1 MNKRKR
7 VSSVD
12 VAKEAGVS
20 RTTVS
25 YVLNNVEGVKLKEE
39 TRRKVWEAAKKLGY
53 FPNHTAQALKT
64 NKSMSIGIVSRRR
77 IDEHR
82 FVPIIGGIHPI
93 LARKGY
99 NILFCS
105 DEKDEEGI
113 PNYYR
118 LYKSKKIDG
127 IIFISYQEE
136 IKYEDVE
143 HRVKLAYDEQIPC
156 VFVDY
161 HIKDPLVN
169 CVDINYFQGAYA
181 MTEHLIKKG
190 HRSIALLIPDRDTQ
204 QEKQRL
210 NGVKK
215 AVEMSEGIELK
226 IYQTANINDYQ
237 SIIDNI
243 LEERKVTAIIAA
255 WIHLA
260 FDVLYA
266 ANSKGI
272 KMPDDIAVA
281 ALANNGFENISYPR
295 LTTCDLSLHEL
306 GKAAGELLLRA
317 LDKPTEYRNLM
328 IGCKV
333 VERETT

>member
-1 MNKRKR
+1 MNKKKR
-7 VSSVD
+7 VSSID

-39 TRRKVWEAAKKLGY
+39 TRQRVWEAAKKLGY

-64 NKSMSIGIVSRRR
+64 NKSMSIGIVSRRK

-82 FVPIIGGIHPI
+82 FVHIIGGIHPI
-93 LARKGY
+93 LAKEGY
-99 NILFCS
+99 NLLFCS
-105 DEKDEEGI
+105 DDKDDEGI

-143 HRVKLAYDEQIPC
+143 RRVKLAYDEQIPC

-161 HIKDPLVN
+161 HVQNPQVN
-169 CVDINYFQGAYA
+169 CVDINYFQGAYV

-190 HRSIALLIPDRDTQ
+190 HKSIALLIPDRDTQ

-215 AVEMSEGIELK
+215 AVEMTPGVELA
-226 IYQTANINDYQ
+226 IYQAANIKDLQ

-243 LEERKVTAIIAA
+243 LEERKITAIITA

-260 FDVLYA
+260 FNVLYA
-266 ANSKGI
+266 ANSKGM
-272 KMPDDIAVA
+272 KMPDEIAVA
-281 ALANNGFENISYPR
+281 ALANNGFENMSYPR

-306 GKAAGELLLRA
+306 GRAAGELLLDT
-317 LDKPTEYRNLM
+317 LENPMKHKNLM
-328 IGCKV
+328 IDCKV